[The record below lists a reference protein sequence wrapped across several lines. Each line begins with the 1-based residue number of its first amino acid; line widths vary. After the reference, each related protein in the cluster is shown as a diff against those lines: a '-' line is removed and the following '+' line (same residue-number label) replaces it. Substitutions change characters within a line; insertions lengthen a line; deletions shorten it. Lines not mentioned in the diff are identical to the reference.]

1 MKVET
6 PKYTKIH
13 SSSCE
18 RTIIGINNDFKFLQT
33 VNDFLSVDN
42 YVVDSKDKMIGQLV
56 LCLVISGGPVDR
68 SRGKR
73 KNEH

>member
-1 MKVET
+1 MT
-6 PKYTKIH
+6 
-13 SSSCE
+13 S
-18 RTIIGINNDFKFLQT
+18 KFLET

-56 LCLVISGGPVDR
+56 LFLVSSSGRVDK
-68 SRGKR
+68 SRDKC